1 MVDPPGY
8 ASAPLRGVFCKP
20 GSPRLLWPWPPH
32 ALRHRKRL
40 PTVLLNHFVGG
51 RFRRDTDAER
61 LGSLE
66 IDNRL
71 EPDRL
76 VVRQIGARQQL

>member
-1 MVDPPGY
+1 
-8 ASAPLRGVFCKP
+8 
-20 GSPRLLWPWPPH
+20 
-32 ALRHRKRL
+32 LRHRKRQ